1 MTVNTEWDEM
11 TETTALTG
19 KEVQA
24 MDQQYVM
31 RAWSKQG
38 QPAVAVEKA
47 EGIYFWDYDGNRYV
61 DMSSLLVNANI
72 GHQHPKVVQAIKD
85 QAEKMCFMAPS
96 YASDV
101 KSLLAKK
108 LVDLAGGDMARVF
121 FTNAGADANENA
133 IKMARTVTGRTKV
146 FSGYHSYHGATL
158 GASNAS
164 GDSRRFAA
172 EIGGANGF
180 VKFSNPSVYRDN
192 LPFDTE
198 EELTAF
204 YLKKLDEQIQFEG
217 PYLVAAILLETVIG
231 ANGIIAYPK
240 GYLEGVRNICN
251 NYGIVMIC
259 DEVMSGFYRTGKAF
273 AFQNDAFC
281 PDMVTFA
288 KGVTSG
294 YVPLGGVIVSKWI
307 SDYFTANALQC
318 GLTYSGHTLACAAG
332 LATLAVYEEENIAEN
347 VEKMGKLVA
356 AYLEEMK
363 EKHPCVGDVRYTGL
377 FCGVELVLD
386 KETREP
392 LVPFNTPNRIMPAI
406 FKELKDRGFSTFGRE
421 TTISVCPPLI
431 ITAEELAE
439 VMPILDEV
447 LTLVDQTYL

>member
-1 MTVNTEWDEM
+1 MTVNATWNTTEA
-11 TETTALTG
+11 TTLTG
-19 KEVQA
+19 EEVIA

-38 QPAVAVEKA
+38 QAAMAVEKA
-47 EGIYFWDYDGNRYV
+47 EGIYFWDYEGNRQV

-72 GHQHPKVVQAIKD
+72 GHQHPKVVKAIQD
-85 QAEKMCFMAPS
+85 QAAKMCFMAPS
-96 YASDV
+96 YATDV

-108 LVDLAGGDMARVF
+108 LVELAGGDMARVF

-133 IKMARTVTGRTKV
+133 IKMARIATGRTKV

-158 GASNAS
+158 AASNAS

-180 VKFSNPSVYRDN
+180 VKFSNPSPYRDN
-192 LPFDTE
+192 LPFETE
-198 EELTAF
+198 EALTAF
-204 YLKKLDEQIQFEG
+204 YLKRLAEQIQYEG
-217 PYLVAAILLETVIG
+217 PYNVAAILLETVIG

-240 GYLEGVRNICN
+240 GYLEGVRNLCN
-251 NYGIVMIC
+251 SYGIVMIC
-259 DEVMSGFYRTGKAF
+259 DEVMAGFYRTGTAF
-273 AFQNDAFC
+273 AFQQYGFT
-281 PDMVTFA
+281 PDMITFA

-294 YVPLGGVIVSKWI
+294 YVPLGGVIVSEWI
-307 SDYFTANALQC
+307 SEYFTENQLQC

-332 LATLAVYEEENIAEN
+332 LATLEVYEEENIAAN
-347 VEKMGKLVA
+347 VEKIGAILKG
-356 AYLEEMK
+356 YLEEMK
-363 EKHPCVGDVRYTGL
+363 AKHPCVGDVRTYGL

-392 LVPFNTPNRIMPAI
+392 LVPFNTPNRIMPTI
-406 FKELKDRGFSTFGRE
+406 YKELKDRGFSTFGRE
-421 TTISVCPPLI
+421 TTISVCPPLT
-431 ITAEELAE
+431 ITEAELAE

-447 LTLVDQTYL
+447 LTLVDEQYM

>member
-1 MTVNTEWDEM
+1 MTVNATWNTTEA
-11 TETTALTG
+11 TTLTG
-19 KEVQA
+19 EEVIA

-38 QPAVAVEKA
+38 QAAMAVEKA
-47 EGIYFWDYDGNRYV
+47 EGIYFWDYEGNRQV

-72 GHQHPKVVQAIKD
+72 GHQHPKVVKAIQD
-85 QAEKMCFMAPS
+85 QAAKMCFMAPS
-96 YASDV
+96 YATDV

-108 LVDLAGGDMARVF
+108 LVELAGGDMARVF

-133 IKMARTVTGRTKV
+133 IKMARIATGRTKV

-158 GASNAS
+158 AASNAS

-180 VKFSNPSVYRDN
+180 VKFSNPSPYRDN
-192 LPFDTE
+192 LPFETE

-204 YLKKLDEQIQFEG
+204 YLKKLGEQIQYEG
-217 PYLVAAILLETVIG
+217 PYNVAAILLETVIG

-240 GYLEGVRNICN
+240 GYLEGVRNLCN
-251 NYGIVMIC
+251 SYGIVMIC
-259 DEVMSGFYRTGKAF
+259 DEVMAGFYRTGTAF
-273 AFQNDAFC
+273 AFQQYGFT
-281 PDMVTFA
+281 PDMITFA

-294 YVPLGGVIVSKWI
+294 YVPLGGVIVSEWI
-307 SDYFTANALQC
+307 SEYFTENQLQC

-332 LATLAVYEEENIAEN
+332 LATLEVYEEENIAAN
-347 VEKMGKLVA
+347 VEKIGAVLKD
-356 AYLEEMK
+356 YLEQMK
-363 EKHPCVGDVRYTGL
+363 AKHPCVGDVRTYGL

-406 FKELKDRGFSTFGRE
+406 YKELKDRGFSTFGRE
-421 TTISVCPPLI
+421 TTISVCPPLT
-431 ITAEELAE
+431 ITEAELAE
-439 VMPILDEV
+439 VLPILDEV
-447 LTLVDQTYL
+447 LTLVDATYL

>member
-1 MTVNTEWDEM
+1 MTVNATW
-11 TETTALTG
+11 TTTTATTLTG
-19 KEVQA
+19 GEVIA

-38 QPAVAVEKA
+38 QAAMAVEKA

-72 GHQHPKVVQAIKD
+72 GHQHPKVVKAIQE

-96 YASDV
+96 YATDV

-108 LVDLAGGDMARVF
+108 LVELAGGDMARVF

-133 IKMARTVTGRTKV
+133 IKMARIATGRTKV

-158 GASNAS
+158 AASNAS

-172 EIGGANGF
+172 EIGGASGF
-180 VKFSNPSVYRDN
+180 VKFSNPSPYRDN
-192 LPFDTE
+192 LPFETE
-198 EELTAF
+198 EALTAF
-204 YLKKLDEQIQFEG
+204 YLKQLGEQIQYEG
-217 PYLVAAILLETVIG
+217 PYNVAAILLETVIG

-240 GYLEGVRNICN
+240 GYLEGVRNLCN
-251 NYGIVMIC
+251 SYGIVMIC
-259 DEVMSGFYRTGKAF
+259 DEVMAGFYRTGTAF
-273 AFQNDAFC
+273 AFQQYGFT
-281 PDMVTFA
+281 PDMITFA

-294 YVPLGGVIVSKWI
+294 YVPLGGVIVSEWI
-307 SDYFTANALQC
+307 SEYFTENQLQC

-332 LATLAVYEEENIAEN
+332 LATLEVYEDENIAAN
-347 VEKMGKLVA
+347 VEKIGVLLKD
-356 AYLEEMK
+356 YLEEMK
-363 EKHPCVGDVRYTGL
+363 AKHPCVGDVRTYGL

-406 FKELKDRGFSTFGRE
+406 YKELKDRGFSTFGRE
-421 TTISVCPPLI
+421 TTISVCPPLT
-431 ITAEELAE
+431 ITEAELAE
-439 VMPILDEV
+439 VLPILDEV
-447 LTLVDQTYL
+447 LTLVDATYL

>member
-1 MTVNTEWDEM
+1 MTVNATWNTTEA
-11 TETTALTG
+11 TTLTG
-19 KEVQA
+19 EEVIA

-38 QPAVAVEKA
+38 QAAMAVEKA
-47 EGIYFWDYDGNRYV
+47 EGIYFWDYEGNRQV

-72 GHQHPKVVQAIKD
+72 GHQHPKVVKAIQD
-85 QAEKMCFMAPS
+85 QAAKMCFMAPS
-96 YASDV
+96 YATDV

-108 LVDLAGGDMARVF
+108 LVELAGGDMARVF

-133 IKMARTVTGRTKV
+133 IKMARIATGRTKV

-158 GASNAS
+158 AASNAS

-180 VKFSNPSVYRDN
+180 VKFSNPSPYRDN
-192 LPFDTE
+192 LPFETE
-198 EELTAF
+198 EALTAF
-204 YLKKLDEQIQFEG
+204 YLKNLAEQIQYEG
-217 PYLVAAILLETVIG
+217 PYNVAAILLETVIG

-240 GYLEGVRNICN
+240 GYLEGVRNLCN
-251 NYGIVMIC
+251 SYGIVMIC
-259 DEVMSGFYRTGKAF
+259 DEVMAGFYRTGTAF
-273 AFQNDAFC
+273 AFQQYGFT
-281 PDMVTFA
+281 PDMITFA

-294 YVPLGGVIVSKWI
+294 YVPLGGVIVSEWI
-307 SDYFTANALQC
+307 SEYFTENQLQC

-332 LATLAVYEEENIAEN
+332 LATLEVYEEENIAAN
-347 VEKMGKLVA
+347 VEKIGAILKG
-356 AYLEEMK
+356 YLEEMK
-363 EKHPCVGDVRYTGL
+363 AKHPCVGDVRTYGL
-377 FCGVELVLD
+377 FCGVKLVLD

-406 FKELKDRGFSTFGRE
+406 YKELKDRGFSTFGRE
-421 TTISVCPPLI
+421 TTISVCPPLT
-431 ITAEELAE
+431 ITEAELAE

-447 LTLVDQTYL
+447 LTLVDEQYM

>member
-1 MTVNTEWDEM
+1 MTVNATWNTTEA
-11 TETTALTG
+11 TTLTG
-19 KEVQA
+19 EEVIA

-38 QPAVAVEKA
+38 QAAMAVEKA
-47 EGIYFWDYDGNRYV
+47 EGIYFWDYEGNRQV

-72 GHQHPKVVQAIKD
+72 GHQHPKVVKAIQD
-85 QAEKMCFMAPS
+85 QAAKMCFMAPS
-96 YASDV
+96 YATDV

-108 LVDLAGGDMARVF
+108 LVELAGGDMARVF

-133 IKMARTVTGRTKV
+133 IKMARIATGRTKV

-158 GASNAS
+158 AASNAS

-180 VKFSNPSVYRDN
+180 VKFSNPSPYRDN
-192 LPFDTE
+192 LPFETE

-204 YLKKLDEQIQFEG
+204 YLKKLGEQIQYEG
-217 PYLVAAILLETVIG
+217 PYNVAAILLETVIG

-240 GYLEGVRNICN
+240 GYLEGVRNLCN
-251 NYGIVMIC
+251 SYGIVMIS
-259 DEVMSGFYRTGKAF
+259 DEVMAGFYRTGTAF
-273 AFQNDAFC
+273 AFQQYGFT
-281 PDMVTFA
+281 PDMITFA

-294 YVPLGGVIVSKWI
+294 YVPLGGVIVSEWI
-307 SDYFTANALQC
+307 SEYFTENQLQC

-332 LATLAVYEEENIAEN
+332 LATLEVYEEENIAAN
-347 VEKMGKLVA
+347 VEKIGALLKD
-356 AYLEEMK
+356 YLEEMK
-363 EKHPCVGDVRYTGL
+363 AKHPCVGDVRTYGL

-406 FKELKDRGFSTFGRE
+406 YKELKDRGFSTFGRE
-421 TTISVCPPLI
+421 TTISVCPPLT
-431 ITAEELAE
+431 ITEAELAE
-439 VMPILDEV
+439 VLPILDEV
-447 LTLVDQTYL
+447 LTLVDATYL

>member
-1 MTVNTEWDEM
+1 MTVNATWN
-11 TETTALTG
+11 TTTATTLTG
-19 KEVQA
+19 EEVIA

-38 QPAVAVEKA
+38 QAAMAVEKA
-47 EGIYFWDYDGNRYV
+47 EGIYFWDYEGNRQV

-72 GHQHPKVVQAIKD
+72 GHQHPKVVKAIQD
-85 QAEKMCFMAPS
+85 QAAKMCFMAPS
-96 YASDV
+96 YATDV

-108 LVDLAGGDMARVF
+108 LVELAGGDMARVF

-133 IKMARTVTGRTKV
+133 IKMARIATGRTKV

-158 GASNAS
+158 AASNAS

-180 VKFSNPSVYRDN
+180 VKFSNPSPYRDN
-192 LPFDTE
+192 LPFETE
-198 EELTAF
+198 EALTAF
-204 YLKKLDEQIQFEG
+204 YLKKLGEQIQYEG
-217 PYLVAAILLETVIG
+217 PYNVAAILLETVIG

-240 GYLEGVRNICN
+240 GYLEGVRNLCN
-251 NYGIVMIC
+251 SYGIVMIC
-259 DEVMSGFYRTGKAF
+259 DEVMAGFYRTGTAF
-273 AFQNDAFC
+273 AFQQYAFT
-281 PDMVTFA
+281 PDMITFA

-294 YVPLGGVIVSKWI
+294 YVPLGGVIVSEWI
-307 SDYFTANALQC
+307 SEYFTENQLQC

-332 LATLAVYEEENIAEN
+332 LATLEVYEDEDIAAN
-347 VEKMGKLVA
+347 VGKIGAILKD
-356 AYLEEMK
+356 YLEEMK
-363 EKHPCVGDVRYTGL
+363 AKHLCVGDVRTYGL

-406 FKELKDRGFSTFGRE
+406 YKELKDRGFSTFGRE
-421 TTISVCPPLI
+421 TTISVCPPLT
-431 ITAEELAE
+431 ITEAELAE

-447 LTLVDQTYL
+447 LTLVDEQYM

>member
-1 MTVNTEWDEM
+1 MTVNATWNTTEA
-11 TETTALTG
+11 TTLTG
-19 KEVQA
+19 EEVIA

-38 QPAVAVEKA
+38 QAAMAVEKA
-47 EGIYFWDYDGNRYV
+47 EGIYFWDYEGNRQV

-72 GHQHPKVVQAIKD
+72 GHQHPKVVKAIQD
-85 QAEKMCFMAPS
+85 QAAKMCFMAPS
-96 YASDV
+96 YATDV

-108 LVDLAGGDMARVF
+108 LVELAGGDMARVF

-133 IKMARTVTGRTKV
+133 IKMARIATGRTKV

-158 GASNAS
+158 AASNAS

-180 VKFSNPSVYRDN
+180 VKFSNPSPYRDN
-192 LPFDTE
+192 LPFETE
-198 EELTAF
+198 EALTAF
-204 YLKKLDEQIQFEG
+204 YLKNLAEQIQYEG
-217 PYLVAAILLETVIG
+217 PYNVAAILLETVIG

-240 GYLEGVRNICN
+240 GYLEGVRNLCN
-251 NYGIVMIC
+251 SYGIVMIC
-259 DEVMSGFYRTGKAF
+259 DEVMAGFYRTGTAF
-273 AFQNDAFC
+273 AFQQYGFT
-281 PDMVTFA
+281 PDMITFA

-294 YVPLGGVIVSKWI
+294 YVPLGGVIVSEWI
-307 SDYFTANALQC
+307 SEYFTENQLQC

-332 LATLAVYEEENIAEN
+332 LATLEVYEEENIAAN
-347 VEKMGKLVA
+347 VEKIGAILKD
-356 AYLEEMK
+356 YLEEMK
-363 EKHPCVGDVRYTGL
+363 AKHPCVGDVRTYGL

-406 FKELKDRGFSTFGRE
+406 YKELKDRGFSTFGRE
-421 TTISVCPPLI
+421 TTISVCPPLT
-431 ITAEELAE
+431 ITEAELAE

-447 LTLVDQTYL
+447 LTLVDATYL

>member
-1 MTVNTEWDEM
+1 MTVNATWNTTEA
-11 TETTALTG
+11 TTLTG
-19 KEVQA
+19 EEVIA

-38 QPAVAVEKA
+38 QAAMAVEKA
-47 EGIYFWDYDGNRYV
+47 EGIYFWDYEGNRQV

-72 GHQHPKVVQAIKD
+72 GHQHPKVVKAIQD
-85 QAEKMCFMAPS
+85 QAAKMCFMAPS
-96 YASDV
+96 YATDV

-108 LVDLAGGDMARVF
+108 LVELAGGDMARVF

-133 IKMARTVTGRTKV
+133 IKMARITTRRTKV

-158 GASNAS
+158 AASNAS

-180 VKFSNPSVYRDN
+180 VKFSNPSPYRDN
-192 LPFDTE
+192 LPFETE
-198 EELTAF
+198 EALTAF
-204 YLKKLDEQIQFEG
+204 YLKNLAEQIQYEG
-217 PYLVAAILLETVIG
+217 PYNVAAILLETVIG

-240 GYLEGVRNICN
+240 GYLEGVRNLCN
-251 NYGIVMIC
+251 SYGIVMIC
-259 DEVMSGFYRTGKAF
+259 DEVMAGFYRTGTAF
-273 AFQNDAFC
+273 AFQQYGFT
-281 PDMVTFA
+281 PDMITFA

-307 SDYFTANALQC
+307 SEYFTENQLQC

-332 LATLAVYEEENIAEN
+332 LATLEVYEDENIAAN
-347 VEKMGKLVA
+347 VEKIGAILKD
-356 AYLEEMK
+356 YLEEMK
-363 EKHPCVGDVRYTGL
+363 AKHPCVGDVRTYGL

-406 FKELKDRGFSTFGRE
+406 YKELKDRGFSTFGRE
-421 TTISVCPPLI
+421 TTISVCPPLT
-431 ITAEELAE
+431 ITEAELAE

-447 LTLVDQTYL
+447 LTLVDATYL

>member
-1 MTVNTEWDEM
+1 MTVNATWNTTEA
-11 TETTALTG
+11 TTLTG
-19 KEVQA
+19 EEVIA

-38 QPAVAVEKA
+38 QAAMAVEKA
-47 EGIYFWDYDGNRYV
+47 EGIYFWDYEGNRQV

-72 GHQHPKVVQAIKD
+72 GHQHPKVVKAIQD
-85 QAEKMCFMAPS
+85 QAAKMCFMAPS
-96 YASDV
+96 YATDV

-108 LVDLAGGDMARVF
+108 LVELAGGDMARVF

-133 IKMARTVTGRTKV
+133 IKMARIATGRTKV

-158 GASNAS
+158 AASNAS

-180 VKFSNPSVYRDN
+180 VKFSNPSPYRDN
-192 LPFDTE
+192 LPFETE
-198 EELTAF
+198 EALTAF
-204 YLKKLDEQIQFEG
+204 YLKNLAEQIQYEG
-217 PYLVAAILLETVIG
+217 PYNVAAILLETVIG

-240 GYLEGVRNICN
+240 GYLEGVRNLCN
-251 NYGIVMIC
+251 SYGIVMIC
-259 DEVMSGFYRTGKAF
+259 DEVMAGFYRTGTAF
-273 AFQNDAFC
+273 AFQQYGFT
-281 PDMVTFA
+281 PDMITFA

-294 YVPLGGVIVSKWI
+294 YVPLGGVIVSEWI
-307 SDYFTANALQC
+307 SEYFTENQLQC

-332 LATLAVYEEENIAEN
+332 LATLEVYEEENIAAN
-347 VEKMGKLVA
+347 VEKIGAILKG
-356 AYLEEMK
+356 YLEEMK
-363 EKHPCVGDVRYTGL
+363 AKHPCVGDVRTYGL

-392 LVPFNTPNRIMPAI
+392 LVPFNTPNRIMPTI
-406 FKELKDRGFSTFGRE
+406 YKELKDRGFSTFGRE
-421 TTISVCPPLI
+421 TTISVCPPLT
-431 ITAEELAE
+431 ITEAELAE

-447 LTLVDQTYL
+447 LTLVDEQYM

>member
-1 MTVNTEWDEM
+1 
-11 TETTALTG
+11 
-19 KEVQA
+19 

-38 QPAVAVEKA
+38 QAAMAVEKA
-47 EGIYFWDYDGNRYV
+47 EGIYFWDYEGNRQV

-72 GHQHPKVVQAIKD
+72 GHQHPKVVKAIQD
-85 QAEKMCFMAPS
+85 QAAKMCFMAPS
-96 YASDV
+96 YATDV

-108 LVDLAGGDMARVF
+108 LVELAGGDMARVF

-133 IKMARTVTGRTKV
+133 IKMARIATGRTKV

-158 GASNAS
+158 AASNAS

-180 VKFSNPSVYRDN
+180 VKFSNPSPYRDN
-192 LPFDTE
+192 LPFETE
-198 EELTAF
+198 EALTTF
-204 YLKKLDEQIQFEG
+204 YLKRLAEQIQYEG
-217 PYLVAAILLETVIG
+217 PYNVAAILLETVIG

-240 GYLEGVRNICN
+240 GYLEGVRNLCN
-251 NYGIVMIC
+251 SYGIVMIL
-259 DEVMSGFYRTGKAF
+259 DEVMAGFYRTGTAF
-273 AFQNDAFC
+273 AFQQYDFT
-281 PDMVTFA
+281 PDMITFA

-294 YVPLGGVIVSKWI
+294 YVPLGGVIVSEWI
-307 SDYFTANALQC
+307 SEYFTENQLQC

-332 LATLAVYEEENIAEN
+332 LATLEVYEDEEIAAN
-347 VEKMGKLVA
+347 VEKIGAILKE
-356 AYLEEMK
+356 YLEEMK
-363 EKHPCVGDVRYTGL
+363 AKHPCVGDVRTYGL

-406 FKELKDRGFSTFGRE
+406 YKELKDRGFSTFGRE
-421 TTISVCPPLI
+421 TTISVCPPLT
-431 ITAEELAE
+431 ITEAELAE
-439 VMPILDEV
+439 VLPILDEV
-447 LTLVDQTYL
+447 LTLVDATYL

>member
-1 MTVNTEWDEM
+1 
-11 TETTALTG
+11 
-19 KEVQA
+19 

-38 QPAVAVEKA
+38 QAAMAVEKA
-47 EGIYFWDYDGNRYV
+47 EGIYFWDYDGNRQV

-72 GHQHPKVVQAIKD
+72 GHQHPKVVKAIQD
-85 QAEKMCFMAPS
+85 QAAKMCFMAPS
-96 YASDV
+96 YATDV

-108 LVDLAGGDMARVF
+108 LVELAGGDMARVF

-133 IKMARTVTGRTKV
+133 IKMARIATGRTKV

-158 GASNAS
+158 AASNAS

-180 VKFSNPSVYRDN
+180 VKFSNPSPYRDN
-192 LPFDTE
+192 LPFETE
-198 EELTAF
+198 EALTAF
-204 YLKKLDEQIQFEG
+204 YLKNLAEQIQYEG
-217 PYLVAAILLETVIG
+217 PYNVAAILLETVIG

-240 GYLEGVRNICN
+240 GYLEGVRNLCN
-251 NYGIVMIC
+251 SYGIVMIC
-259 DEVMSGFYRTGKAF
+259 DEVMAGFYRTGTAF
-273 AFQNDAFC
+273 AFQQYAFT
-281 PDMVTFA
+281 PDMITFA

-294 YVPLGGVIVSKWI
+294 YVPLGGVIVSEWI
-307 SDYFTANALQC
+307 SEYFTENQLQC

-332 LATLAVYEEENIAEN
+332 LATLEVYEEENIAAN
-347 VEKMGKLVA
+347 VEKIGAILKD
-356 AYLEEMK
+356 YLEEMK
-363 EKHPCVGDVRYTGL
+363 AKHPCVGDVRTYGL

-406 FKELKDRGFSTFGRE
+406 YKELKDRGFSTFGRE
-421 TTISVCPPLI
+421 TTISVCPPLTI
-431 ITAEELAE
+431 NEAELAE
-439 VMPILDEV
+439 VLPILDEV
-447 LTLVDQTYL
+447 LTLVDATYL

>member
-1 MTVNTEWDEM
+1 MTVNATWNTTEA
-11 TETTALTG
+11 TTLTG
-19 KEVQA
+19 EEVIA

-38 QPAVAVEKA
+38 QAAMAVEKA
-47 EGIYFWDYDGNRYV
+47 EGIYFWDYEGNRQV

-72 GHQHPKVVQAIKD
+72 GHQHPKVVKAIQD
-85 QAEKMCFMAPS
+85 QAAKMCFMAPS
-96 YASDV
+96 YATDV

-108 LVDLAGGDMARVF
+108 LVELAGGDMARVF

-133 IKMARTVTGRTKV
+133 IKMARIATGRTKV

-158 GASNAS
+158 AASNAS

-180 VKFSNPSVYRDN
+180 VKFSNPSPYRDN
-192 LPFDTE
+192 LPFETE
-198 EELTAF
+198 EALTAF
-204 YLKKLDEQIQFEG
+204 YLKNLSEQIQYEG
-217 PYLVAAILLETVIG
+217 PYNVAAILLETVIG

-240 GYLEGVRNICN
+240 GYLEGVRNLCN
-251 NYGIVMIC
+251 SYGIVMIL
-259 DEVMSGFYRTGKAF
+259 DEVMAGFYRTGTAF
-273 AFQNDAFC
+273 AFQQYGFT
-281 PDMVTFA
+281 PDMITFA

-294 YVPLGGVIVSKWI
+294 YVPLGGVIVSEWI
-307 SDYFTANALQC
+307 SEYFTENQLQC

-332 LATLAVYEEENIAEN
+332 LATLEVYEDEKIAAN
-347 VEKMGKLVA
+347 VEKIGAILKE
-356 AYLEEMK
+356 YLEEMK
-363 EKHPCVGDVRYTGL
+363 AKHPCVGDVRTYGL

-406 FKELKDRGFSTFGRE
+406 YKELKDRGFSTFGRE
-421 TTISVCPPLI
+421 TTISVCPPLT
-431 ITAEELAE
+431 ITEAELAE
-439 VMPILDEV
+439 VLPILDEV
-447 LTLVDQTYL
+447 LTLVDATYL

>member
-1 MTVNTEWDEM
+1 MTVNATWN
-11 TETTALTG
+11 TTTATTLTG
-19 KEVQA
+19 EEVTA

-38 QPAVAVEKA
+38 QAAMAVEKA
-47 EGIYFWDYDGNRYV
+47 EGIYFWDYEGNRQV

-72 GHQHPKVVQAIKD
+72 GHQHPKVVKAIQD
-85 QAEKMCFMAPS
+85 QAAKMCFMAPS
-96 YASDV
+96 YATDV

-108 LVDLAGGDMARVF
+108 LVELAGGDMARVF

-133 IKMARTVTGRTKV
+133 IKMARIATGRTKV

-158 GASNAS
+158 AASNAS

-180 VKFSNPSVYRDN
+180 VKFSNPSPYRDN
-192 LPFDTE
+192 LPFGTE

-204 YLKKLDEQIQFEG
+204 YLKKLAEQIQYEG
-217 PYLVAAILLETVIG
+217 PYNVAAILLETVIG

-240 GYLEGVRNICN
+240 GYLEGVRNLCN
-251 NYGIVMIC
+251 SYGIVMIC
-259 DEVMSGFYRTGKAF
+259 DEVMAGFYRTGTAF
-273 AFQNDAFC
+273 AFQQYAFT
-281 PDMVTFA
+281 PDMITFA

-294 YVPLGGVIVSKWI
+294 YVPLGGVIVSGWI
-307 SDYFTANALQC
+307 SEYFTENQLQC

-332 LATLAVYEEENIAEN
+332 LATLEVYEDENIAAN
-347 VEKMGKLVA
+347 VEKIGALLKD
-356 AYLEEMK
+356 YLEEMK
-363 EKHPCVGDVRYTGL
+363 AKHPCVGDVRCYGL

-406 FKELKDRGFSTFGRE
+406 YKELKDRGFSTFGRE
-421 TTISVCPPLI
+421 TTISVCPPLT
-431 ITAEELAE
+431 ITEAELAE
-439 VMPILDEV
+439 VLPILDEV
-447 LTLVDQTYL
+447 LTLVDSTYL

>member
-1 MTVNTEWDEM
+1 MTVNATWNTTEA
-11 TETTALTG
+11 TTLTG
-19 KEVQA
+19 EEVIA

-38 QPAVAVEKA
+38 QAAMAVERA
-47 EGIYFWDYDGNRYV
+47 EGIYFWDYEGNRQV

-72 GHQHPKVVQAIKD
+72 GHQHPKVVKAIQD
-85 QAEKMCFMAPS
+85 QAAKMCFMAPS
-96 YASDV
+96 YATDV

-108 LVDLAGGDMARVF
+108 LVKLAGGDMARVF

-133 IKMARTVTGRTKV
+133 IKMARIATGRTKV

-158 GASNAS
+158 AASNAS

-180 VKFSNPSVYRDN
+180 VKFSNPSPYRDN
-192 LPFDTE
+192 LPFETE
-198 EELTAF
+198 EALTAF
-204 YLKKLDEQIQFEG
+204 YLKQLAEQIQYEG
-217 PYLVAAILLETVIG
+217 PYNVAAILLETVIG

-240 GYLEGVRNICN
+240 GYLKGVRNLCN
-251 NYGIVMIC
+251 SYGIVMIC
-259 DEVMSGFYRTGKAF
+259 DEVMAGFYRTGTAF
-273 AFQNDAFC
+273 AFQQYGFT
-281 PDMVTFA
+281 PDMITFA

-294 YVPLGGVIVSKWI
+294 YVPLGGVIVSEWI
-307 SDYFTANALQC
+307 SEYFTENQLQC

-332 LATLAVYEEENIAEN
+332 LATLEVYEDEEIAAN
-347 VEKMGKLVA
+347 VEKIGAILKDH
-356 AYLEEMK
+356 LEEMK
-363 EKHPCVGDVRYTGL
+363 AKHPCVGDVRTYGL

-406 FKELKDRGFSTFGRE
+406 YKELKDRGFSTFGRE
-421 TTISVCPPLI
+421 TTISVCPPLT
-431 ITAEELAE
+431 ITEAELAE

-447 LTLVDQTYL
+447 LTLVDATYL

>member
-1 MTVNTEWDEM
+1 MTVNATWN
-11 TETTALTG
+11 TTTATTLTG
-19 KEVQA
+19 EEVTA

-38 QPAVAVEKA
+38 QAAMAVEKA
-47 EGIYFWDYDGNRYV
+47 EGIYFWDYEGNRYV

-72 GHQHPKVVQAIKD
+72 GHQHPKVVKAIQD
-85 QAEKMCFMAPS
+85 QAAKMCFMAPS
-96 YASDV
+96 YATDV
-101 KSLLAKK
+101 KSMLAKK
-108 LVDLAGGDMARVF
+108 LVELAGGDMARVF

-133 IKMARTVTGRTKV
+133 IKMARIATGRTKV

-158 GASNAS
+158 AASNAS

-180 VKFSNPSVYRDN
+180 VKFSNPSPYRDN
-192 LPFDTE
+192 LPFETE

-204 YLKKLDEQIQFEG
+204 YLKKLGEQIQYEG
-217 PYLVAAILLETVIG
+217 PYNVAAILLETVIG

-240 GYLEGVRNICN
+240 GYLEGVRNLCN
-251 NYGIVMIC
+251 SYGIVMIC
-259 DEVMSGFYRTGKAF
+259 DEVMAGFYRTGTAF
-273 AFQNDAFC
+273 AFQQYGFT
-281 PDMVTFA
+281 PDMITFA

-294 YVPLGGVIVSKWI
+294 YVPLGGVIVSEWI
-307 SDYFTANALQC
+307 SAYFTENQLQC

-332 LATLAVYEEENIAEN
+332 LATLEVYEDENIAAN
-347 VEKMGKLVA
+347 VEKIGAILKD
-356 AYLEEMK
+356 YLEEMK
-363 EKHPCVGDVRYTGL
+363 AKHPCVGDVRTYGL

-406 FKELKDRGFSTFGRE
+406 YKELKDRGFSTFGRE
-421 TTISVCPPLI
+421 TTISVCPPLT
-431 ITAEELAE
+431 ITEAELAE
-439 VMPILDEV
+439 VLPILDEV
-447 LTLVDQTYL
+447 LTLVDATYL

>member
-1 MTVNTEWDEM
+1 MTVNATWNTTEA
-11 TETTALTG
+11 TTLTG
-19 KEVQA
+19 EEVTA

-38 QPAVAVEKA
+38 QAAMAVERA
-47 EGIYFWDYDGNRYV
+47 EGIYFWDYEGNRQV

-72 GHQHPKVVQAIKD
+72 GHQHPKVVKAIQD
-85 QAEKMCFMAPS
+85 QAAKMCFMAPS
-96 YASDV
+96 YATDV

-108 LVDLAGGDMARVF
+108 LVELAGGDMARVF

-133 IKMARTVTGRTKV
+133 IKMARIVTGRTKV

-158 GASNAS
+158 AASNAS

-180 VKFSNPSVYRDN
+180 VKFSNPSPYRDN
-192 LPFDTE
+192 LPFETE

-204 YLKKLDEQIQFEG
+204 YLKKLGEQIQYEG
-217 PYLVAAILLETVIG
+217 PYNVAAILLETVIG

-240 GYLEGVRNICN
+240 GYLEGVRNLCN
-251 NYGIVMIC
+251 SYGIVMIC
-259 DEVMSGFYRTGKAF
+259 DEVMAGFYRTGTAF
-273 AFQNDAFC
+273 AFQQYGFT
-281 PDMVTFA
+281 PDMITFA

-294 YVPLGGVIVSKWI
+294 YVPLGGVIVSEWI
-307 SDYFTANALQC
+307 SAYFTENPLQC

-332 LATLAVYEEENIAEN
+332 LATLEVYEEENIAVN
-347 VEKMGKLVA
+347 VEKIGALLKD
-356 AYLEEMK
+356 YLEEMK
-363 EKHPCVGDVRYTGL
+363 AKHPCVGDVRTYGL

-406 FKELKDRGFSTFGRE
+406 YKELKDRGFSTFGRE
-421 TTISVCPPLI
+421 TTISVCPPLT
-431 ITAEELAE
+431 ITESELAE
-439 VMPILDEV
+439 VLPILDEV
-447 LTLVDQTYL
+447 LTLVDATYL

>member
-1 MTVNTEWDEM
+1 MTVNATWNTTEA
-11 TETTALTG
+11 TTLTG
-19 KEVQA
+19 EEVTA

-38 QPAVAVEKA
+38 QAAMAVERA
-47 EGIYFWDYDGNRYV
+47 EGIYFWDYAGNRQV

-72 GHQHPKVVQAIKD
+72 GHQHPKVVKAIQD
-85 QAEKMCFMAPS
+85 QAAKMCFMAPS
-96 YASDV
+96 YATDV

-108 LVDLAGGDMARVF
+108 LVELAGGDMARVF

-133 IKMARTVTGRTKV
+133 IKMARIVTGRTKV

-158 GASNAS
+158 AASNAS

-180 VKFSNPSVYRDN
+180 VKFSNPSPYRDN
-192 LPFDTE
+192 LPFETE
-198 EELTAF
+198 EALTAF
-204 YLKKLDEQIQFEG
+204 YLKKLDEQIQYEG
-217 PYLVAAILLETVIG
+217 PYNVAAILLETVIG

-240 GYLEGVRNICN
+240 GYLEGVRNLCN
-251 NYGIVMIC
+251 SYGIVMIC
-259 DEVMSGFYRTGKAF
+259 DEVMAGFYRTGTAF
-273 AFQNDAFC
+273 AFQQYGFT
-281 PDMVTFA
+281 PDMITFA

-294 YVPLGGVIVSKWI
+294 YVPLGGVIVSEWI
-307 SDYFTANALQC
+307 SEYFTENQLQC

-332 LATLAVYEEENIAEN
+332 LATLEVYEDENIAAN
-347 VEKMGKLVA
+347 VEKIGAILKDF
-356 AYLEEMK
+356 LEEMK
-363 EKHPCVGDVRYTGL
+363 AKHPCVGDVRTYGL

-406 FKELKDRGFSTFGRE
+406 YKELKDRGFSTFGRE
-421 TTISVCPPLI
+421 TTISVCPPLT
-431 ITAEELAE
+431 ITEAELAE
-439 VMPILDEV
+439 VLPILDEV
-447 LTLVDQTYL
+447 LTLVDATYL

>member
-1 MTVNTEWDEM
+1 MTVNATWN
-11 TETTALTG
+11 TTKATSLTG
-19 KEVQA
+19 EEVTA

-38 QPAVAVEKA
+38 QAAMAVEKA
-47 EGIYFWDYDGNRYV
+47 EGIYFWDYEGNRQV

-72 GHQHPKVVQAIKD
+72 GHQHPKVVKAIQD
-85 QAEKMCFMAPS
+85 QAAKMCFMAPS
-96 YASDV
+96 YATDV

-108 LVDLAGGDMARVF
+108 LVELAGGDMARVF

-133 IKMARTVTGRTKV
+133 IKMARIATGRTKV

-158 GASNAS
+158 AASNAS

-180 VKFSNPSVYRDN
+180 VKFSNPSPYRDN
-192 LPFDTE
+192 LPFESE

-204 YLKKLDEQIQFEG
+204 YLKKLAEQIQYEG
-217 PYLVAAILLETVIG
+217 PYNVAAILLETVIG
-231 ANGIIAYPK
+231 ANGIIAYPQ
-240 GYLEGVRNICN
+240 GYLEGVRNLCN
-251 NYGIVMIC
+251 SYGIVMIC
-259 DEVMSGFYRTGKAF
+259 DEVMAGFYRTGTAF
-273 AFQNDAFC
+273 AFQQYAFT
-281 PDMVTFA
+281 PDMITFA

-294 YVPLGGVIVSKWI
+294 YVPLGGVIVSEWI
-307 SDYFTANALQC
+307 SDYFTENQLQC

-332 LATLAVYEEENIAEN
+332 LATLEVYEDENIAAN
-347 VEKMGKLVA
+347 VEKIGALLKD
-356 AYLEEMK
+356 YLEEMK
-363 EKHPCVGDVRYTGL
+363 AKHPCVGDVRTYGL

-406 FKELKDRGFSTFGRE
+406 YKELKDRGFSTFGRE
-421 TTISVCPPLI
+421 TTISVCPPLT
-431 ITAEELAE
+431 ITEAELAE
-439 VMPILDEV
+439 VLPILDEV
-447 LTLVDQTYL
+447 LTLVDATYL

>member
-1 MTVNTEWDEM
+1 MTVNATWN
-11 TETTALTG
+11 TTTATTLTG
-19 KEVQA
+19 EEVTA

-38 QPAVAVEKA
+38 QAAMAVEKA
-47 EGIYFWDYDGNRYV
+47 EGIYFWDYEGNRYV

-72 GHQHPKVVQAIKD
+72 GHQHPKVVKAIQEQA
-85 QAEKMCFMAPS
+85 AKMCFMAPS
-96 YASDV
+96 YATDV

-108 LVDLAGGDMARVF
+108 LVELAGGDMARVF

-133 IKMARTVTGRTKV
+133 IKMARIATGRTKV

-158 GASNAS
+158 AASNAS

-180 VKFSNPSVYRDN
+180 VKFSNPSPYRDN
-192 LPFDTE
+192 LPFESE

-204 YLKKLDEQIQFEG
+204 YLKKLAEQIQYEG
-217 PYLVAAILLETVIG
+217 PYNVAAILLETVIG
-231 ANGIIAYPK
+231 ANGIIAYPQ
-240 GYLEGVRNICN
+240 GYLEGVRNLCN
-251 NYGIVMIC
+251 SYGIVMIC
-259 DEVMSGFYRTGKAF
+259 DEVMAGFYRTGTAF
-273 AFQNDAFC
+273 AFQQYAFT
-281 PDMVTFA
+281 PDMITFA

-294 YVPLGGVIVSKWI
+294 YVPLGGVIVSEWI
-307 SDYFTANALQC
+307 SEYFTENQLQC

-332 LATLAVYEEENIAEN
+332 LATLEVYEDENIAAN
-347 VEKMGKLVA
+347 VEKIGALLKD
-356 AYLEEMK
+356 YLEEMK
-363 EKHPCVGDVRYTGL
+363 VKHPCVGDVRTYGL

-406 FKELKDRGFSTFGRE
+406 YKELKDRGFSTFGRE
-421 TTISVCPPLI
+421 TTISVCPPLT
-431 ITAEELAE
+431 ITEAELAE

-447 LTLVDQTYL
+447 LTLVDATYL

>member
-1 MTVNTEWDEM
+1 
-11 TETTALTG
+11 
-19 KEVQA
+19 

-38 QPAVAVEKA
+38 QAAMAVEKA
-47 EGIYFWDYDGNRYV
+47 EGIYFWDYEGNRQV

-72 GHQHPKVVQAIKD
+72 GHQHPKVVKAIQD
-85 QAEKMCFMAPS
+85 QAAKMCFMAPS
-96 YASDV
+96 YATDV

-108 LVDLAGGDMARVF
+108 LVELAGGDMARVF

-133 IKMARTVTGRTKV
+133 IKMARIATGRTKV

-158 GASNAS
+158 AASNAS

-180 VKFSNPSVYRDN
+180 VKFSNPSPYRDN
-192 LPFDTE
+192 LPFETE
-198 EELTAF
+198 EAMTAF
-204 YLKKLDEQIQFEG
+204 YLKNLAEQIQYEG
-217 PYLVAAILLETVIG
+217 PYNVAAILLETVIG

-240 GYLEGVRNICN
+240 GYLEGVRNLCN
-251 NYGIVMIC
+251 SYGIVMIC
-259 DEVMSGFYRTGKAF
+259 DEVMAGFYRTGTAF
-273 AFQNDAFC
+273 AFQQYGFT
-281 PDMVTFA
+281 PDMITFA

-294 YVPLGGVIVSKWI
+294 YVPLGGVIVSEWI
-307 SDYFTANALQC
+307 SEYFTENQLQC

-332 LATLAVYEEENIAEN
+332 LATLEVYEEENIAAN
-347 VEKMGKLVA
+347 VEKIGAILKG
-356 AYLEEMK
+356 YLEEMK
-363 EKHPCVGDVRYTGL
+363 AKHPCVGDVRTYGL

-406 FKELKDRGFSTFGRE
+406 YKELKDRGFSTFGRE
-421 TTISVCPPLI
+421 TTISVCPPLT
-431 ITAEELAE
+431 ITEAELAE

-447 LTLVDQTYL
+447 LTLVDEQYM

>member
-1 MTVNTEWDEM
+1 MTVNATWN
-11 TETTALTG
+11 TTTATTLTG
-19 KEVQA
+19 EEVIA

-38 QPAVAVEKA
+38 QAAMAVEKA
-47 EGIYFWDYDGNRYV
+47 EGIYFWDYEGNRQV

-72 GHQHPKVVQAIKD
+72 GHQHPKVVKAIQD
-85 QAEKMCFMAPS
+85 QAAKMCFMAPS
-96 YASDV
+96 YATDV

-108 LVDLAGGDMARVF
+108 LVELAGGDMARVF

-133 IKMARTVTGRTKV
+133 IKMARIATGRTKV

-158 GASNAS
+158 AASNAS

-180 VKFSNPSVYRDN
+180 VKFSNPSPYRDN
-192 LPFDTE
+192 LPFESE

-204 YLKKLDEQIQFEG
+204 YLKKLAEQIQYEG
-217 PYLVAAILLETVIG
+217 PYNVAAILLETVIG
-231 ANGIIAYPK
+231 ANGIIAYPQ
-240 GYLEGVRNICN
+240 GYLEGVRNLCN
-251 NYGIVMIC
+251 SYGIVMIC
-259 DEVMSGFYRTGKAF
+259 DEVMAGFYRTGTAF
-273 AFQNDAFC
+273 AFQQYAFT
-281 PDMVTFA
+281 PDMITFA

-294 YVPLGGVIVSKWI
+294 YVPLGGVIVSEWI
-307 SDYFTANALQC
+307 SDYFTENQLQC

-332 LATLAVYEEENIAEN
+332 LATLEVYEDENIAAN
-347 VEKMGKLVA
+347 VEKIGALLKD
-356 AYLEEMK
+356 YLEEMK
-363 EKHPCVGDVRYTGL
+363 AKHPCVGDVRTYGL

-406 FKELKDRGFSTFGRE
+406 YKELKDRGFSTFGRE
-421 TTISVCPPLI
+421 TTISVCPPLT
-431 ITAEELAE
+431 ITEAELAE
-439 VMPILDEV
+439 VLPILDEV
-447 LTLVDQTYL
+447 LTLVDATYL

>member
-1 MTVNTEWDEM
+1 MTVNATWNTTEA
-11 TETTALTG
+11 TTLTG
-19 KEVQA
+19 EEVIA

-38 QPAVAVEKA
+38 QVAMAVEKA
-47 EGIYFWDYDGNRYV
+47 EGIYFWDYEGNRQV

-72 GHQHPKVVQAIKD
+72 GHQHPKVVKAIQD
-85 QAEKMCFMAPS
+85 QAAKMCFMAPS
-96 YASDV
+96 YATDV

-108 LVDLAGGDMARVF
+108 LVELAGGDMARVF

-133 IKMARTVTGRTKV
+133 IKMARIATGRTKV

-158 GASNAS
+158 AASNAS

-180 VKFSNPSVYRDN
+180 VKFSNPSPYRDN
-192 LPFDTE
+192 LPFETE

-204 YLKKLDEQIQFEG
+204 YLKKLSEQIQYEG
-217 PYLVAAILLETVIG
+217 PYNVAAILLETVIG

-240 GYLEGVRNICN
+240 GYLEGVRNLCN
-251 NYGIVMIC
+251 SYGIVMIL
-259 DEVMSGFYRTGKAF
+259 DEVMAGFYRTGTAF
-273 AFQNDAFC
+273 AFQQYGFT
-281 PDMVTFA
+281 PDMITFA

-294 YVPLGGVIVSKWI
+294 YVPLGGVIVSEWI
-307 SDYFTANALQC
+307 SEYFTENQLQC

-332 LATLAVYEEENIAEN
+332 LATLEVYEDENIAAN
-347 VEKMGKLVA
+347 VEKIGTLLKG
-356 AYLEEMK
+356 YLEEMK
-363 EKHPCVGDVRYTGL
+363 AKHPCVGDVRTYGL

-406 FKELKDRGFSTFGRE
+406 YKELKDRGFSTFGRE
-421 TTISVCPPLI
+421 TTISVCPPLT
-431 ITAEELAE
+431 ITETELAE
-439 VMPILDEV
+439 VLPILDEV
-447 LTLVDQTYL
+447 LTLVDETYM

>member
-1 MTVNTEWDEM
+1 MTVNATWNTTEA
-11 TETTALTG
+11 TTLTG
-19 KEVQA
+19 EEVIA

-38 QPAVAVEKA
+38 QAAMAVEKA
-47 EGIYFWDYDGNRYV
+47 EGIYFWDYEGNRQV

-72 GHQHPKVVQAIKD
+72 GHQHPKVVKAIQD
-85 QAEKMCFMAPS
+85 QAAKMCFMAPS
-96 YASDV
+96 YATDV

-108 LVDLAGGDMARVF
+108 LVELAGGDMARVF

-133 IKMARTVTGRTKV
+133 IKMARIATGRTKV

-158 GASNAS
+158 AASNAS

-180 VKFSNPSVYRDN
+180 VKFSNPSPYRDN
-192 LPFDTE
+192 LPFETE
-198 EELTAF
+198 EALTAF
-204 YLKKLDEQIQFEG
+204 YLKKLGEQIQYEG
-217 PYLVAAILLETVIG
+217 PYNVAAILLETVIG

-240 GYLEGVRNICN
+240 GYLEGVRNLCN
-251 NYGIVMIC
+251 SYGIVMIC
-259 DEVMSGFYRTGKAF
+259 DEVMAGFYRTGTAF
-273 AFQNDAFC
+273 AFQQYAFT
-281 PDMVTFA
+281 PDMITFA

-294 YVPLGGVIVSKWI
+294 YVPLGGVIVSEWI
-307 SDYFTANALQC
+307 SEYFTENQLQC

-332 LATLAVYEEENIAEN
+332 LATLEVYEDENIAAN
-347 VEKMGKLVA
+347 VEKIGAILKD
-356 AYLEEMK
+356 YLEEMK
-363 EKHPCVGDVRYTGL
+363 AKHPCVGDVRTYGL

-406 FKELKDRGFSTFGRE
+406 YKELKDRGFSTFGRE
-421 TTISVCPPLI
+421 TTISVCPPLT
-431 ITAEELAE
+431 ITEAELAE

-447 LTLVDQTYL
+447 LTLVDEQYM

>member
-1 MTVNTEWDEM
+1 MTVNATWN
-11 TETTALTG
+11 TTTATTLTG
-19 KEVQA
+19 EEVIA

-38 QPAVAVEKA
+38 QAAMAVEKA
-47 EGIYFWDYDGNRYV
+47 EGIYFWDYEGNRQV

-72 GHQHPKVVQAIKD
+72 GHQHPKVVKAIQD
-85 QAEKMCFMAPS
+85 QAAKMCFMAPS
-96 YASDV
+96 YATDV

-108 LVDLAGGDMARVF
+108 LVELAGGDMARVF

-133 IKMARTVTGRTKV
+133 IKMARIATGRTKV

-158 GASNAS
+158 AASNAS

-180 VKFSNPSVYRDN
+180 VKFSNPSPYRDN
-192 LPFDTE
+192 LPFETE

-204 YLKKLDEQIQFEG
+204 YLKKLGEQIQYEG
-217 PYLVAAILLETVIG
+217 PYNVAAILLETVIG

-240 GYLEGVRNICN
+240 GYLEGVRNLCN
-251 NYGIVMIC
+251 SYGIVMIC
-259 DEVMSGFYRTGKAF
+259 DEVMAGFYRTGTAF
-273 AFQNDAFC
+273 AFQQYGFT
-281 PDMVTFA
+281 PDMITFA

-294 YVPLGGVIVSKWI
+294 YVPLGGVIVSEWI
-307 SDYFTANALQC
+307 SDYFTENQLQC

-332 LATLAVYEEENIAEN
+332 LATLEVYEDENIAAN
-347 VEKMGKLVA
+347 VEKIGAILKD
-356 AYLEEMK
+356 YLEEMK
-363 EKHPCVGDVRYTGL
+363 AKHPCVGDVRTYGL

-406 FKELKDRGFSTFGRE
+406 YKELKDRGFSTFGRE
-421 TTISVCPPLI
+421 TTISVCPPLT
-431 ITAEELAE
+431 ITEAELAE
-439 VMPILDEV
+439 VLPILDEV
-447 LTLVDQTYL
+447 LTLVDATYL

>member
-1 MTVNTEWDEM
+1 MTVNATWNTTEA
-11 TETTALTG
+11 TTLTG
-19 KEVQA
+19 EEVIA

-38 QPAVAVEKA
+38 QAAMAVEKA
-47 EGIYFWDYDGNRYV
+47 EGIYFWDYEGNRQV

-72 GHQHPKVVQAIKD
+72 GHQHPKVVKAIQD
-85 QAEKMCFMAPS
+85 QAAKMCFMAPS
-96 YASDV
+96 YATDV

-108 LVDLAGGDMARVF
+108 LVELAGGDMARVF

-133 IKMARTVTGRTKV
+133 IKMARIATGRTKV

-158 GASNAS
+158 AASNAS

-180 VKFSNPSVYRDN
+180 VKFSNPSPYRDN
-192 LPFDTE
+192 LPFETE
-198 EELTAF
+198 EALTAF
-204 YLKKLDEQIQFEG
+204 YLKNLAEQIQYEG
-217 PYLVAAILLETVIG
+217 PYNVAAILLETVIG

-240 GYLEGVRNICN
+240 GYLEGVRNLCN
-251 NYGIVMIC
+251 SYGIVMIC
-259 DEVMSGFYRTGKAF
+259 DEVMAGFYRTGTAF
-273 AFQNDAFC
+273 AFQQYGFT
-281 PDMVTFA
+281 PDMITFA

-294 YVPLGGVIVSKWI
+294 YVPLGGVIVSEWI
-307 SDYFTANALQC
+307 SEYFTENQLQC

-332 LATLAVYEEENIAEN
+332 LATLEVYEEENIAAN
-347 VEKMGKLVA
+347 VEKIGAILKG
-356 AYLEEMK
+356 YLEEMK
-363 EKHPCVGDVRYTGL
+363 AKHPCVGDVRTYGL
-377 FCGVELVLD
+377 FCGVELVLG

-406 FKELKDRGFSTFGRE
+406 YKELKDRGFSTFGRE
-421 TTISVCPPLI
+421 TTISVCPPLT
-431 ITAEELAE
+431 ITEAELAE

-447 LTLVDQTYL
+447 LTLVDEQYM

>member
-1 MTVNTEWDEM
+1 MTVNATWN
-11 TETTALTG
+11 TTTATTLTG
-19 KEVQA
+19 EEVIA

-38 QPAVAVEKA
+38 QAAMAVEKA
-47 EGIYFWDYDGNRYV
+47 EGIYFWDYEGNRQV

-72 GHQHPKVVQAIKD
+72 GHQHPKVVKAIQD
-85 QAEKMCFMAPS
+85 QAAKMCFMAPS
-96 YASDV
+96 YATDV

-108 LVDLAGGDMARVF
+108 LVELAGGDMARVF

-133 IKMARTVTGRTKV
+133 IKMARIATGRTKV

-158 GASNAS
+158 AASNAS

-180 VKFSNPSVYRDN
+180 VKFSNPSPYRDN
-192 LPFDTE
+192 LPFETE
-198 EELTAF
+198 EALTAF
-204 YLKKLDEQIQFEG
+204 YLKKLGEQIQYEG
-217 PYLVAAILLETVIG
+217 PYNVAAILLETVIG

-240 GYLEGVRNICN
+240 GYLEGVRNLCN
-251 NYGIVMIC
+251 SYGIVMIC
-259 DEVMSGFYRTGKAF
+259 DEVMAGFYRTGTAF
-273 AFQNDAFC
+273 AFQQYAFT
-281 PDMVTFA
+281 PDMITFA

-294 YVPLGGVIVSKWI
+294 YVPLGGVIVSEWI
-307 SDYFTANALQC
+307 SEYFTENQLQC

-332 LATLAVYEEENIAEN
+332 LATLEVYEDENIAAN
-347 VEKMGKLVA
+347 VEKIGALLKD
-356 AYLEEMK
+356 YLDEMK
-363 EKHPCVGDVRYTGL
+363 AKHPCVGDVRTYGL

-406 FKELKDRGFSTFGRE
+406 YKELKDRGFSTFGRE
-421 TTISVCPPLI
+421 TTISVCPPLT
-431 ITAEELAE
+431 ITEAELAE
-439 VMPILDEV
+439 VLPILDEV
-447 LTLVDQTYL
+447 LTLVDATYL

>member
-1 MTVNTEWDEM
+1 MTVNTTWNT
-11 TETTALTG
+11 TEATTLTG
-19 KEVQA
+19 EEVTA

-38 QPAVAVEKA
+38 QAAMAVEKA
-47 EGIYFWDYDGNRYV
+47 EGIYFWDYEGNRQV

-72 GHQHPKVVQAIKD
+72 GHQHPKVVKAIQD
-85 QAEKMCFMAPS
+85 QAAKMCFMAPS
-96 YASDV
+96 YATDV

-108 LVDLAGGDMARVF
+108 LVELAGGDMARVF

-133 IKMARTVTGRTKV
+133 IKMARIVTGRTKV

-158 GASNAS
+158 AASNAS

-180 VKFSNPSVYRDN
+180 VKFSNPSPYRDN
-192 LPFDTE
+192 LPFETE

-204 YLKKLDEQIQFEG
+204 YLKKLGEQIQYEG
-217 PYLVAAILLETVIG
+217 PYNVAAILLETVIG

-240 GYLEGVRNICN
+240 GYLEGVRNLCN
-251 NYGIVMIC
+251 SYGIVMIC
-259 DEVMSGFYRTGKAF
+259 DEVMAGFYRTGTAF
-273 AFQNDAFC
+273 AFQQYGFT
-281 PDMVTFA
+281 PDMITFA

-294 YVPLGGVIVSKWI
+294 YVPLGGVIVSEWI
-307 SDYFTANALQC
+307 SEYFTENPLQC

-332 LATLAVYEEENIAEN
+332 LATLEVYEDENIAAN
-347 VEKMGKLVA
+347 VEKIGAILKD
-356 AYLEEMK
+356 YLEEMK
-363 EKHPCVGDVRYTGL
+363 AKHPCVGDVRTYGL

-406 FKELKDRGFSTFGRE
+406 YKELKDRGFSTFGRE
-421 TTISVCPPLI
+421 TTISVCPPLT
-431 ITAEELAE
+431 ITEAELAE

-447 LTLVDQTYL
+447 LTLVDEQYM

>member
-1 MTVNTEWDEM
+1 MTVNAAWNTTEA
-11 TETTALTG
+11 TTLTG
-19 KEVQA
+19 EEVIA

-38 QPAVAVEKA
+38 QAAMAVEKA
-47 EGIYFWDYDGNRYV
+47 EGIYFWDYEGNRQV

-72 GHQHPKVVQAIKD
+72 GHQHPKVVKAIQD
-85 QAEKMCFMAPS
+85 QAAKMCFMAPS
-96 YASDV
+96 YATDV

-108 LVDLAGGDMARVF
+108 LVELAGGDMARVF

-133 IKMARTVTGRTKV
+133 IKMARIATGRTKV

-158 GASNAS
+158 AASNAS

-180 VKFSNPSVYRDN
+180 VKFSNPSPYRDN
-192 LPFDTE
+192 LPFETE
-198 EELTAF
+198 EALTTF
-204 YLKKLDEQIQFEG
+204 YLKRLAEQIQYEG
-217 PYLVAAILLETVIG
+217 PYNVAAILLETVIG

-240 GYLEGVRNICN
+240 GYLEGVRNLCN
-251 NYGIVMIC
+251 SYGIVMIL
-259 DEVMSGFYRTGKAF
+259 DEVMAGFYRTGTAF
-273 AFQNDAFC
+273 AFQQYGFT
-281 PDMVTFA
+281 PDMITFA

-294 YVPLGGVIVSKWI
+294 YVPLGGVIVSEWI
-307 SDYFTANALQC
+307 SEYFTENQLQC

-332 LATLAVYEEENIAEN
+332 LATLEVYEDENIAAN
-347 VEKMGKLVA
+347 VEKIGAILKD
-356 AYLEEMK
+356 YLEEMK
-363 EKHPCVGDVRYTGL
+363 AKHPCVGDVRTYGL

-406 FKELKDRGFSTFGRE
+406 YKELKDRGFSTFGRE
-421 TTISVCPPLI
+421 TTISVCPPLT
-431 ITAEELAE
+431 ITEAELAE

-447 LTLVDQTYL
+447 LTLVDATYL

>member
-1 MTVNTEWDEM
+1 MTVNATWNTTEA
-11 TETTALTG
+11 TTLTG
-19 KEVQA
+19 EEVIA

-38 QPAVAVEKA
+38 QAAMAVEKA
-47 EGIYFWDYDGNRYV
+47 EGIYFWDYEGNRQV

-72 GHQHPKVVQAIKD
+72 GHQHPKVVKAIQD
-85 QAEKMCFMAPS
+85 QAAKMCFMAPS
-96 YASDV
+96 YATDV

-108 LVDLAGGDMARVF
+108 LVELAGGDMARVF

-133 IKMARTVTGRTKV
+133 IKMARIATGRTKV

-158 GASNAS
+158 AASNAS

-180 VKFSNPSVYRDN
+180 VKFSNPSPYRDN
-192 LPFDTE
+192 LPFETE
-198 EELTAF
+198 EALTAF
-204 YLKKLDEQIQFEG
+204 YLKNLAEQIQYEG
-217 PYLVAAILLETVIG
+217 PYNVAAILLETVIG

-240 GYLEGVRNICN
+240 GYLEGVRNLCN
-251 NYGIVMIC
+251 SYGIVMIC
-259 DEVMSGFYRTGKAF
+259 DEVMAGFYRTGTAF
-273 AFQNDAFC
+273 AFQQYGFT
-281 PDMVTFA
+281 PDMITFA

-294 YVPLGGVIVSKWI
+294 YVPLGGVIVSEWI
-307 SDYFTANALQC
+307 SEYFTENQLQC

-332 LATLAVYEEENIAEN
+332 LATLEVYEEENIAAN
-347 VEKMGKLVA
+347 VEKIGAILKG
-356 AYLEEMK
+356 YLEEMK
-363 EKHPCVGDVRYTGL
+363 AKHPCVGDVRTYGL

-406 FKELKDRGFSTFGRE
+406 YKELKDRGFSTFGRE
-421 TTISVCPPLI
+421 TTISVCPPLT
-431 ITAEELAE
+431 ITEAELAE

-447 LTLVDQTYL
+447 LTLVDEQYM

>member
-1 MTVNTEWDEM
+1 MTVNATWNTTEA
-11 TETTALTG
+11 TILTG
-19 KEVQA
+19 EEVIA

-38 QPAVAVEKA
+38 QAAMAVEKA
-47 EGIYFWDYDGNRYV
+47 EGIYFWDYEGNRQV

-72 GHQHPKVVQAIKD
+72 GHQHPKVVKAIQD
-85 QAEKMCFMAPS
+85 QAAKMCFMAPS
-96 YASDV
+96 YATDV

-108 LVDLAGGDMARVF
+108 LVELAGGDMARVF

-133 IKMARTVTGRTKV
+133 IKMARIATGRTKV

-158 GASNAS
+158 AASNAS

-180 VKFSNPSVYRDN
+180 VKFSNPSPYRDN
-192 LPFDTE
+192 LPFETE

-204 YLKKLDEQIQFEG
+204 YLKKLGEQIQYEG
-217 PYLVAAILLETVIG
+217 PYNVAAILLETVIG

-240 GYLEGVRNICN
+240 GYLEGVRNLCN
-251 NYGIVMIC
+251 SYGIVMIC
-259 DEVMSGFYRTGKAF
+259 DEVMAGFYRTGTAF
-273 AFQNDAFC
+273 AFQQYGFT
-281 PDMVTFA
+281 PDMITFA

-294 YVPLGGVIVSKWI
+294 YVPLGGVIVSEWI
-307 SDYFTANALQC
+307 SEYFTENQLQC

-332 LATLAVYEEENIAEN
+332 LATLEVYEEENIAAN
-347 VEKMGKLVA
+347 VEKIGAVLKD
-356 AYLEEMK
+356 YLEQMK
-363 EKHPCVGDVRYTGL
+363 AKHPCVGDVRTYGL

-406 FKELKDRGFSTFGRE
+406 YKELKDRGFSTFGRE
-421 TTISVCPPLI
+421 TTISVCPPLT
-431 ITAEELAE
+431 ITEAELAE
-439 VMPILDEV
+439 VLPILDEV
-447 LTLVDQTYL
+447 LTLVDATYL

>member
-1 MTVNTEWDEM
+1 MTVNATWN
-11 TETTALTG
+11 TTTATTLTG
-19 KEVQA
+19 EEVIA

-38 QPAVAVEKA
+38 QAAMAVEKA
-47 EGIYFWDYDGNRYV
+47 EGIYFWDYEGNRQV

-72 GHQHPKVVQAIKD
+72 GHQHPKVVKAIQD
-85 QAEKMCFMAPS
+85 QAAKMCFMAPS
-96 YASDV
+96 YATDV

-108 LVDLAGGDMARVF
+108 LVELAGGDMARVF

-133 IKMARTVTGRTKV
+133 IKMARIATGRTKV

-158 GASNAS
+158 AASNAS

-180 VKFSNPSVYRDN
+180 VKFSNPSPYRDN
-192 LPFDTE
+192 LPFETE
-198 EELTAF
+198 EALTAF
-204 YLKKLDEQIQFEG
+204 YLKKLGEQIQYEG
-217 PYLVAAILLETVIG
+217 PYNVAAILLETVIG

-240 GYLEGVRNICN
+240 GYLEGVRNLCN
-251 NYGIVMIC
+251 SYGIVMIC
-259 DEVMSGFYRTGKAF
+259 DEVMAGFYRTGTAF
-273 AFQNDAFC
+273 AFQQYAFT
-281 PDMVTFA
+281 PDMITFA

-294 YVPLGGVIVSKWI
+294 YVPLGGVIVSEWI
-307 SDYFTANALQC
+307 SEYFTENQLQC

-332 LATLAVYEEENIAEN
+332 LATLEVYEDENIAAN
-347 VEKMGKLVA
+347 VEKIGAILKD
-356 AYLEEMK
+356 YLEEMK
-363 EKHPCVGDVRYTGL
+363 AKHPCVGDVRTYGL

-406 FKELKDRGFSTFGRE
+406 YKELKDRGFSTFGRE
-421 TTISVCPPLI
+421 TTISVCPPLT
-431 ITAEELAE
+431 ITEAELAE
-439 VMPILDEV
+439 VLPILDEV
-447 LTLVDQTYL
+447 LTLVDATYL